1 MDCSPPGSS
10 VPGIFQARI
19 LEWVAT
25 SFSRVSSQPRDRI
38 LVSCIAGRLFYLFF
52 TILFL
57 YIWLSWVFVVC
68 GLSVVVG
75 ATPQLWC
82 EGYSW
87 WWLPLWLVDSG
98 AHGLQQLR
106 NMGLVALQCVGSS
119 WTRNRTCVPCIDRWM
134 LNHWTTEE
142 ALQADS

>member
-52 TILFL
+52 IILFL
-57 YIWLSWVFVVC
+57 YIWPSWVFVVC
-68 GLSVVVG
+68 GLSAVVG

-82 EGYSW
+82 EAPHGDGFPCGYW
-87 WWLPLWLVDSG
+87 TLE
-98 AHGLQQLR
+98 HGLQLR
-106 NMGLVALQCVGSS
+106 SMGLVALQYVGSS
-119 WTRNRTCVPCIDRWM
+119 WTRNRTRVPCIDRWM